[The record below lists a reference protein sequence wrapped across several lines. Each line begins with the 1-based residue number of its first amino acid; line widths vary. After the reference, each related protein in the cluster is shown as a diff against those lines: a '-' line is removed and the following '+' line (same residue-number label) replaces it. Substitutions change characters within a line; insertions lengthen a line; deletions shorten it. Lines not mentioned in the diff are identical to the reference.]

1 MAPLPKIKARAAV
14 NLPAAV
20 LAHTGVKIT
29 KANGKYTFELDWS
42 AFMRLDEV
50 APDQI
55 GNTVMLAYNVVD
67 GSFTL
72 LPFNVAVTDK
82 VIVEKTDAGDVNVGE
97 FDGIVLVNKDTPEA
111 TTVNLPT
118 AASKNGPVKIVD
130 FAANA
135 GTYNITIVADGAD
148 KINGQSQWVLGGDG
162 ASVVLDPV
170 LGGWAL

>member
-1 MAPLPKIKARAAV
+1 MAPLPKIKARAV
-14 NLPAAV
+14 VSLPAAV
-20 LAHTGVKIT
+20 IGKTGVKVT

-42 AFMRLDEV
+42 EFMRANEV
-50 APDQI
+50 MPDQI

-72 LPFNVAVTDK
+72 LPFNVAVSDK
-82 VIVEKTDAGDVNVGE
+82 VIVEKADAGDVNVGQY
-97 FDGIVLVNKDTPEA
+97 DGIVLINKGTPEA
-111 TTVNLPT
+111 TTVNLP
-118 AASKNGPVKIVD
+118 AAISKNGSVKIVD

-135 GTYNITIVADGAD
+135 GTYNITIVASGSD

-170 LGGWAL
+170 PGGWAL